1 VNEEER
7 AKRLSDAIDAM
18 LRGGDPELDLD
29 DNDLIELLRIARVRH
44 RAGQA
49 LSDVGLAYRELLLRV
64 LQARTV
70 ARQMGQD
77 SESRSSLPGEPYP
90 LEHPAQQP
98 SREARDRIGQ
108 QERAPYATHRVLAY
122 QARVPSPPHAIAPGT
137 GGSGLSSLAGLHRP
151 GSRRGTPCLTQDGVR
166 LSLTDC
172 GPSRDRPS

>member
-77 SESRSSLPGEPYP
+77 SESRSSLPGEP
-90 LEHPAQQP
+90 
-98 SREARDRIGQ
+98 
-108 QERAPYATHRVLAY
+108 
-122 QARVPSPPHAIAPGT
+122 
-137 GGSGLSSLAGLHRP
+137 
-151 GSRRGTPCLTQDGVR
+151 
-166 LSLTDC
+166 
-172 GPSRDRPS
+172 